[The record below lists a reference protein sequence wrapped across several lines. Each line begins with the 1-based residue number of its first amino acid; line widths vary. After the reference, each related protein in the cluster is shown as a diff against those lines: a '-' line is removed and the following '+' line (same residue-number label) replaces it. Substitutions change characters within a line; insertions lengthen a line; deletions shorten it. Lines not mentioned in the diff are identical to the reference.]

1 MGSSLG
7 ESWTAENIDSAV
19 SLISQMAEE
28 LAFVVPD
35 RDSGLLAI
43 NALTMDLEQL
53 AELDGPTGFV
63 AGVKVLR
70 VWIDAILD
78 GPVSFSADM
87 IEKPQTFCCPDCHKD
102 YERRWALNHREELA
116 PGELK
121 RLLDDDDRQT
131 RMEERKR
138 EQAEAYRGSATEPGE
153 YDSQTPRRLSRRGV

>member
-1 MGSSLG
+1 MDDADRAS
-7 ESWTAENIDSAV
+7 E
-19 SLISQMAEE
+19 QEE
-28 LAFVVPD
+28 LF
-35 RDSGLLAI
+35 R
-43 NALTMDLEQL
+43 LEARQHLSTKLQL
-53 AELDGPTGFV
+53 RPIGFCYNC
-63 AGVKVLR
+63 
-70 VWIDAILD
+70 
-78 GPVSFSADM
+78 ADM